1 MSIKKF
7 IQNYLTRKNIRI
19 ISFLL
24 LPLLIQLFVFK
35 SNENQTYIPFILIGA
50 YSPLL
55 FNCKNKTT
63 RYYFV
68 LGLGIFIRLIAFT
81 IGTLFIVIGKDYGM
95 YNIIIGS
102 IFLVFAIIAG
112 IKMPYSI
119 TGMILINLLA
129 YFFLNQNYVSFACGF
144 MIFVFIEFIFH
155 SNLQLLAPFSKKKFG
170 LEGMKFDKAN
180 FRKSIALTVLTTV
193 LIGLTVGFISLVE
206 PFSKSYANERVK
218 YERKIEEKQKIEEKN
233 EKFIEMLDGMSE

>member
-1 MSIKKF
+1 MSSIKKF

-35 SNENQTYIPFILIGA
+35 SNENQTYIPFILIGV

-81 IGTLFIVIGKDYGM
+81 IGTLFIVIGKDYGTH
-95 YNIIIGS
+95 NITIGIVYVVLS
-102 IFLVFAIIAG
+102 LLSGSKMSYSLTG
-112 IKMPYSI
+112 IL
-119 TGMILINLLA
+119 LINSLA
-129 YFFLNQNYVSFACGF
+129 YFFLNNNYTYFATGF
-144 MIFVFIEFIFH
+144 LIFVLLEF
-155 SNLQLLAPFSKKKFG
+155 LCEQKLELLAPFSRRVFS
-170 LEGMKFDKAN
+170 LEYAKLGVP
-180 FRKSIALTVLTTV
+180 KSIVLTVLTTALV
-193 LIGLTVGFISLVE
+193 VSTVSVISFID
-206 PFSKSYANERVK
+206 PFPKSYAKQQVS
-218 YERKIEEKQKIEEKN
+218 YEKKIEEQQIIEEEN
-233 EKFIEMLDGMSE
+233 TEFIERLEEIRK